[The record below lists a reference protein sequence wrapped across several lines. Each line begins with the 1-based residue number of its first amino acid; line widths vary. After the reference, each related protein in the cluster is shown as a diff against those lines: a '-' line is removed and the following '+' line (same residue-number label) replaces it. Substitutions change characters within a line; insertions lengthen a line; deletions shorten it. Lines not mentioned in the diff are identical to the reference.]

1 MAKSL
6 KVNGI
11 IIAESNFGD
20 SDKMLTMLTPNL
32 GKISCTA
39 KGARRTKS
47 QLLAATQMFTF
58 GEYMLF
64 KGGDTYTVNSCET
77 IEMFYNLRTDLDK
90 LTYASYIT
98 RIINDVTTENQNSF
112 HILKLYLNTLYAI
125 AETDKDL
132 DFLTSVFKMRLM
144 KIIGFSPNV
153 SECVCCKSKE
163 NLTAFSFK
171 DNGFKCDNCKK
182 LDSGAFNISDA
193 TKNAI
198 IYSTKIDVKKL
209 FSFEL
214 SDKALKEFEIVSRL
228 YLNEKLDKEYKLEKL
243 F

>member
-1 MAKSL
+1 MAKNL

-11 IIAESNFGD
+11 IIAESNSGD

-39 KGARRTKS
+39 RGARRTKS

-64 KGGDTYTVNSCET
+64 KGGDTYTINSCET

-112 HILKLYLNTLYAI
+112 HILKLYLN
-125 AETDKDL
+125 
-132 DFLTSVFKMRLM
+132 
-144 KIIGFSPNV
+144 
-153 SECVCCKSKE
+153 
-163 NLTAFSFK
+163 
-171 DNGFKCDNCKK
+171 
-182 LDSGAFNISDA
+182 
-193 TKNAI
+193 
-198 IYSTKIDVKKL
+198 
-209 FSFEL
+209 
-214 SDKALKEFEIVSRL
+214 
-228 YLNEKLDKEYKLEKL
+228 
-243 F
+243 

>member
-1 MAKSL
+1 MAKNL

-11 IIAESNFGD
+11 IIAESNSGD

-39 KGARRTKS
+39 RGARRTKS

-64 KGGDTYTVNSCET
+64 KGGDTYTINSCET

-112 HILKLYLNTLYAI
+112 HILKLYLNTLYAMS
-125 AETDKDL
+125 ETDKNL
-132 DFLTSVFKMRLM
+132 DFITSVFKMRLM
-144 KIIGFSPNV
+144 KIIGFAPNV
-153 SECVCCKSKE
+153 VECVSCKSKE
-163 NLTAFSFK
+163 NLTSFSFK

-182 LDSGAFNISDA
+182 QDTGAFNISEA

-198 IYSTKIDVKKL
+198 IYSTKVDGKKI
-209 FSFEL
+209 FSFDL
-214 SDKALKEFEIVSRL
+214 SDKANKEFEIVSRL
-228 YLNEKLDKEYKLEKL
+228 YLDEKLEKEYKIEKL